1 MKKEKSMF
9 KFCNKNK
16 RQYKHRTNT
25 FEQPLSRLKQE
36 APPSAT
42 PSPPRP
48 SSPETSAAASSAPLS
63 PTPSPPK
70 TNTTHNNIR
79 KTKPFDHTLSRFKL
93 EPEYLH

>member
-9 KFCNKNK
+9 KFCNEDKQ
-16 RQYKHRTNT
+16 QYKHRTNT

-48 SSPETSAAASSAPLS
+48 SSPETGAAASSAPLS

-70 TNTTHNNIR
+70 KNRKH